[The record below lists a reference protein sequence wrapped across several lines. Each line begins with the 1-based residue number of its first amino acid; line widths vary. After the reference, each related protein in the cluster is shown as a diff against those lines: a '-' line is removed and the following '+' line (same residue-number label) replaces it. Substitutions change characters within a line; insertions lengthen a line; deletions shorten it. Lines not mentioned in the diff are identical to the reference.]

1 MLRHE
6 LEPVLVTTESPQCL
20 QPTPSLQFWWHVFFR
35 VMLRGWGL
43 WENWGF
49 WCLHWPQALS
59 PPTSAPVGEAVLFW
73 LQRQAVLCHQI
84 TPLLTLQFSPLPL
97 LEISLILAQESW
109 PPALKPFLF
118 ILAIYLKCIHTE
130 ILQLVPPFSF
140 FTCSSRTARGLGF
153 LWGLLGGSSL
163 TSLSEVG
170 FHYLLRVYVFLN
182 MALNFWN
189 SFLFKE
195 QKDQ

>member
-1 MLRHE
+1 M
-6 LEPVLVTTESPQCL
+6 
-20 QPTPSLQFWWHVFFR
+20 
-35 VMLRGWGL
+35 GD
-43 WENWGF
+43 
-49 WCLHWPQALS
+49 
-59 PPTSAPVGEAVLFW
+59 AVLFW

-118 ILAIYLKCIHTE
+118 ICAIYLKCIHTE
-130 ILQLVPPFSF
+130 ILQLVPPFNF
-140 FTCSSRTARGLGF
+140 FTCSSRTALGLGF

-170 FHYLLRVYVFLN
+170 FHHLLRVYVLLN

-189 SFLFKE
+189 SFSFRK
-195 QKDQ
+195 QKDQECSRLRNAQATPLAHFCSSSQPSPRKASFRQYQNTFENTEILRYISQRH